1 MPQRKYLTRLSLLLV
16 LTPLISGCSTLSFFS
31 KPEEKVVVQSQIV
44 EKRIALQAAPKPVS
58 LDEPTFYIVTA
69 DNFDEFIEK
78 YKNETGDPWV
88 FYAMSVR
95 SYETLALNLGE
106 LRRYLEQQKS
116 IIVYYEDS
124 ITGKKSEDKP
134 EEDLE
139 KK

>member
-1 MPQRKYLTRLSLLLV
+1 MPQRTYLTRLSLLLAST
-16 LTPLISGCSTLSFFS
+16 LLISGCSLIRS
-31 KPEEKVVVQSQIV
+31 PEETVVVQSQVV
-44 EKRIALQAAPKPVS
+44 EKRISLQAAPKPVS
-58 LDEPTFYIVTA
+58 LDEPKFYIVTA

-124 ITGKKSEDKP
+124 ITGKKP
-134 EEDLE
+134 EEE
-139 KK
+139 SERK

>member
-1 MPQRKYLTRLSLLLV
+1 MPQRKYLTRLSLLLAST
-16 LTPLISGCSTLSFFS
+16 LLISGCSLIRS
-31 KPEEKVVVQSQIV
+31 PEETVVVQSQVV

-58 LDEPTFYIVTA
+58 LDEPKFYIVTA

-124 ITGKKSEDKP
+124 ITGKKP
-134 EEDLE
+134 EESE
-139 KK
+139 KNN